1 MLKAPTFV
9 GSNKEKIYKM
19 HMLSYLKIIISY
31 CLMVAVLRKNNLN
44 FETILIIW
52 FLCIIIVNFSVKV
65 VNNC

>member
-44 FETILIIW
+44 FETILII
-52 FLCIIIVNFSVKV
+52 
-65 VNNC
+65 